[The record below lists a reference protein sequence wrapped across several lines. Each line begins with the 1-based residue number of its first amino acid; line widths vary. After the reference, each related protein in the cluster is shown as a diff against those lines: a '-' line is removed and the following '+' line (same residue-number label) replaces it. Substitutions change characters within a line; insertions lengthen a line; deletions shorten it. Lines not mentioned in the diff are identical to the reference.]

1 MPKSDMDKNKT
12 VKGVYSLALINLS
25 VGNYKKSHL
34 GVAIFKPKHGAYF
47 LFECLSNHH

>member
-1 MPKSDMDKNKT
+1 MDKNKT

-34 GVAIFKPKHGAYF
+34 GGAIFKSKHGAYF

>member
-1 MPKSDMDKNKT
+1 MDKLKT

-25 VGNYKKSHL
+25 VGNYKKNSHV
-34 GVAIFKPKHGAYF
+34 GVAIFKPKHGTYF